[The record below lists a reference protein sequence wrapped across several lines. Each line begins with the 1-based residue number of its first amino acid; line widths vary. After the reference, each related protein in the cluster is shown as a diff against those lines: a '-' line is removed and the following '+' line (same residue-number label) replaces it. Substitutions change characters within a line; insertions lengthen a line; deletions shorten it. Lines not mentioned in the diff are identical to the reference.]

1 LGFDSSLEG
10 DMDEFDD
17 FDIDFD
23 KDYNVVDNFDFEHKD
38 FDCNCD
44 LGNIIVVE
52 DEGHSTV
59 EADDT
64 ENTDLG
70 YNCN

>member
-10 DMDEFDD
+10 DMDEF
-17 FDIDFD
+17 
-23 KDYNVVDNFDFEHKD
+23 DNFDFEHKD